1 MLILDGELK
10 MVTMLDG
17 EMSANIVLDGEA
29 TIVTEYS
36 NYDEYTGVVDVT
48 PSDVEQT
55 LATNGLLMRSNI
67 TIQPIPS
74 NYGLITWNGRGI
86 LVS

>member
-29 TIVTEYS
+29 TIVTEHS
-36 NYDEYTGVVDVT
+36 NYDEYTGDVDIT
-48 PSDVEQT
+48 PSDVEQM
-55 LATNGLLMRSNI
+55 LATSGLLMRSNI